1 MTPVPVLAR
10 LLPALAAAL
19 LGLVLLPAPARA
31 HGIVG
36 RADLPLPEWLFGW
49 AAAAVL
55 VVSFVALAILWP
67 APRLERQ
74 GSRPLLRVPLAAEVV
89 AGAAGVALFV
99 GLVYTGLVGA
109 QTTTDNLFPT
119 FVYVVFWVG
128 LAVLSALVG
137 DVFRALNPWRALGRA
152 GGWALARVSGAPPEP
167 LPYPEPLGRWPA
179 FVGIVAFGWV
189 ELVASTGDVPR
200 TLAILA
206 LVYAAVQLVGQSL
219 YGVEAWSRR
228 GDAFGVYFGLFARLA
243 PLAVVDGRLVA
254 RRPLSGLTGMD
265 WLPGT
270 VALVCAAIGI
280 TAFDGA
286 SEGALWGTLGGELQ
300 QAFMSLGVDVAN
312 ALELSYT
319 IGLLAAIA
327 FVAGIWWLGVAGV
340 RTVSARW
347 SQEEVSRRFAH
358 SLVPIALAYL
368 VAHYFSLVV
377 FQGQGV
383 AALVS
388 DPLGTGA
395 DWFGTAT
402 AGIDYGVVSMNLI
415 WYVQVLALVLG
426 HVAALVLAHDRALV
440 VFGQP
445 GQAVRSQYWML
456 VVMVGFTSL
465 GLWLLAQ
472 ANA

>member
-1 MTPVPVLAR
+1 VHPVPVLAR
-10 LLPALAAAL
+10 LLPSLAAAL
-19 LGLVLLPAPARA
+19 VGLSAAPAPASA
-31 HGIVG
+31 HGVVG

-55 VVSFVALAILWP
+55 VVSFVALAVLWP

-74 GSRPLLRVPLAAEVV
+74 GARPLLAVPRAAEIV
-89 AGAAGVALFV
+89 AGAAGVVLFAL
-99 GLVYTGLVGA
+99 LVYAGLAGA
-109 QTTTDNLFPT
+109 QTATDNLLPV

-128 LAVLSALVG
+128 LAVLSAVVG

-167 LPYPEPLGRWPA
+167 LPYPERLGRWPA
-179 FVGIVAFGWV
+179 FVGIVTFGWV

-254 RRPLSGLTGMD
+254 RRPLSGLTAMD
-265 WLPGT
+265 RLPGT

-286 SEGALWGTLGGELQ
+286 SEGALWGTLGSGLQ
-300 QAFMSLGVDVAN
+300 QAFVSLGANVAD
-312 ALELSYT
+312 AFELSYT
-319 IGLLAAIA
+319 VGLLAAIA
-327 FVAGIWWLGVAGV
+327 FVAGIWWLGMAGV
-340 RTVSARW
+340 RSASSRW

-358 SLVPIALAYL
+358 ALVPIALAYL

-383 AALVS
+383 AALLS

-445 GQAVRSQYWML
+445 AQAVRSQYWML